1 MGDNGNAEQ
10 KASTSSTPTPTASP
24 SSNSSGG
31 ADPTSSPTP
40 SPSPGPAPKRH
51 PEASDYVPSDDTKKN
66 PDDVEN
72 KKKVAMNYVV
82 SMFNSARADIG
93 ADYDHTGAKSPSD
106 KHIQSTGL
114 GTDGSVWKSALANA
128 KREEIAGALSE
139 ITREFN
145 WKCEDCYQDFR
156 SEPDWVSKDDSR
168 AKWHC

>member
-1 MGDNGNAEQ
+1 M
-10 KASTSSTPTPTASP
+10 P
-24 SSNSSGG
+24 SKRRLRVQRRRPRQ
-31 ADPTSSPTP
+31 ALQVIHREVPIPRVLRP
-40 SPSPGPAPKRH
+40 HALVPGPHLNAIQKRATTF
-51 PEASDYVPSDDTKKN
+51 PLTTRR
-66 PDDVEN
+66 
-72 KKKVAMNYVV
+72 KVAMNYVV

-93 ADYDHTGAKSPSD
+93 ADYDHTGAKPPSD

-114 GTDGSVWKSALANA
+114 GTDGSVWKSTLANA